1 MRAFAL
7 LSCLV
12 LSLSASSLCA
22 APASEL
28 KILATDPAP
37 DALMARN
44 QPFFVRFEVKA
55 PSPVTVSASGWFK
68 GKPVIE
74 NGGTGAAARLPVTAT
89 GVVSFFYWGELPTKI
104 DAVHLQIADQ
114 ASGAL
119 INEYAFPVALT
130 WLADEPPAR
139 ELPQWVKDWQRETS
153 PRAKSNEPREASALS
168 GDTLMWIAGALTA
181 AIAAGVLFLF
191 YRRRKN
197 SRAGDDRQGR

>member
-7 LSCLV
+7 LFCL
-12 LSLSASSLCA
+12 LASSVCA

-55 PSPVTVSASGWFK
+55 PSPVSVSASGWFK

-74 NGGTGAAARLPVTAT
+74 NGGTGAAARLPANAT

-119 INEYAFPVALT
+119 INEYAFPVSLT

-139 ELPQWVKDWQRETS
+139 ELPPWVKDWQRETS
-153 PRAKSNEPREASALS
+153 PRAKSNELHDTSALS
-168 GDTLMWIAGALTA
+168 GDTLAWFAGTLAA
-181 AIAAGVLFLF
+181 AIAAGVLFLL

-197 SRAGDDRQGR
+197 SRAGDDRRGG

>member
-55 PSPVTVSASGWFK
+55 PSPVTVSSSGFCIN
-68 GKPVIE
+68 P
-74 NGGTGAAARLPVTAT
+74 
-89 GVVSFFYWGELPTKI
+89 
-104 DAVHLQIADQ
+104 
-114 ASGAL
+114 L
-119 INEYAFPVALT
+119 INQAIH
-130 WLADEPPAR
+130 
-139 ELPQWVKDWQRETS
+139 QI
-153 PRAKSNEPREASALS
+153 SA
-168 GDTLMWIAGALTA
+168 
-181 AIAAGVLFLF
+181 
-191 YRRRKN
+191 N
-197 SRAGDDRQGR
+197 SR